1 MADQRSR
8 VASPPHVEPTN
19 ECSKKVYVDSFIP
32 HATVKVFLNGTILIG
47 GPVAPNFGF
56 AAIQLSQKL
65 HAGDKVTA
73 TQTVNG
79 FTSQPSAVMIVG
91 QMPATLPA
99 PSVDPKIYA
108 CGRIVPVHGLTPGVD
123 VEVRDIATNSVIG
136 NDATPNDWGS
146 TWDPVFTSALVSAHQ
161 ITANQSACTG
171 VKSPNA
177 PARPVLSA
185 PNPPNPPILDS
196 PIIGNDAITAHGL
209 YTGSLLRAFQ
219 SGTIGS
225 GFSTAETNWM
235 HVSPKIAAAPGVTA
249 EQDLCQHSPRSVPQ
263 KPTDKLPPLILLAP
277 ICPGAPAVL
286 VRDSTINATLVLLKN
301 NAIVGYG
308 GAAPGDVPL
317 DIASPAAFAQGDV
330 VQVVEYIGN
339 IVVLSNAV
347 TVGGCSS
354 TTTYHQDPQRR
365 DGIRPRKRSPL

>member
-1 MADQRSR
+1 MKLCHDGLQRVLRCIAFSPITPARQVRQRRTCFCLSVLLIGLCGVARADDSINERWPIKGPESL
-8 VASPPHVEPTN
+8 SPPHVEPTN

-196 PIIGNDAITAHGL
+196 PIIGNDAITAHRSL
-209 YTGSLLRAFQ
+209 YRL
-219 SGTIGS
+219 
-225 GFSTAETNWM
+225 
-235 HVSPKIAAAPGVTA
+235 IAA
-249 EQDLCQHSPRSVPQ
+249 SVPIGHHWLRIQ
-263 KPTDKLPPLILLAP
+263 YRGNKLDARLAENSCGAGSDCGAGPLPTQ
-277 ICPGAPAVL
+277 PAVGTTEAN
-286 VRDSTINATLVLLKN
+286 RQT
-301 NAIVGYG
+301 
-308 GAAPGDVPL
+308 
-317 DIASPAAFAQGDV
+317 ASPNPSRADLPWSARGA
-330 VQVVEYIGN
+330 
-339 IVVLSNAV
+339 
-347 TVGGCSS
+347 C
-354 TTTYHQDPQRR
+354 
-365 DGIRPRKRSPL
+365 PR